1 MAENNTDLCPEK
13 DFIYITKDTISTEKA
28 CKKVTLPSTG
38 ATSLFIG
45 TTRDSFNGKRVIKL
59 EYEAYEPMAIKE
71 LKKICDDV
79 RRNMSVERICIVHR
93 IGEVPIGEAS
103 VLVAVSSVHRKES
116 LEAVQVIIDSLKA
129 TVPIWKKE
137 VYDEGDPEW
146 KSNKECAWNS
156 TSQKTI

>member
-1 MAENNTDLCPEK
+1 M
-13 DFIYITKDTISTEKA
+13 
-28 CKKVTLPSTG
+28 G
-38 ATSLFIG
+38 
-45 TTRDSFNGKRVIKL
+45 VIKL

-71 LKKICDDV
+71 LKKICAEV
-79 RRNMSVERICIVHR
+79 RKNMSVERICIVHR